1 MSDKF
6 DIKVSYKGMG
16 QKKVIQLSDILDIQ
30 EERLTE
36 HFAEQASIF
45 GYFAI
50 QLTEADRLLSKVK
63 TEAEQEYA
71 KADAHYRKMYNEL
84 DQKFTEAVIKAD
96 VMLDDDYN
104 NVLDRQRLLQR
115 NVATLKAIVNA
126 LKMKAEMLISM
137 GAHLR
142 QEYDM
147 TGMTIR
153 EQRMDKAVD
162 DVKKTIKRKKGDKQ
176 V

>member
-1 MSDKF
+1 MSNEF
-6 DIKVSYKGMG
+6 DVKVSYKGMDR
-16 QKKVIQLSDILDIQ
+16 KNKAIQLSDILDIQ

-50 QLTEADRLLSKVK
+50 QLAEADRLLGKIK

-71 KADAHYRKMYNEL
+71 KADAHYRKTYNEL
-84 DQKFTEAVIKAD
+84 EEKFTEAVIRGD
-96 VMLDDDYN
+96 VMLDEDYN
-104 NVLDRQRLLQR
+104 KVLDRQRLLQR
-115 NVATLKAIVNA
+115 NVSTLKAIVNA
-126 LKMKAEMLISM
+126 LKMKADMLISM

-142 QEYDM
+142 QEYGM

-153 EQRMDKAVD
+153 EQDMDKAVD
-162 DVKKTIKRKKGDKQ
+162 DVKKTIKHSRGD
-176 V
+176 